1 LQDAVSRRQ
10 RLDRYQH
17 ILHFAL
23 HVGGH
28 SRAASREEP
37 RYFPYRLARTLV
49 GDAMHHDDGNAIGR
63 AHRLV
68 TVQLLG
74 HSALILVCFFRRTVC
89 PHRRRVKADALQFAV
104 A

>member
-1 LQDAVSRRQ
+1 LQDTVSRRQ

-17 ILHFAL
+17 IPHFAL

-37 RYFPYRLARTLV
+37 RNFAHRLTRTLV

-63 AHRLV
+63 AHRLI
-68 TVQLLG
+68 TIQLLG
-74 HSALILVCFFRRTVC
+74 HSAFILVFFFRRTVC
-89 PHRRRVKADALQFAV
+89 PHRRRVNADALQCAS
-104 A
+104 